1 MTQERKKITV
11 TTLFIQAMSV
21 LTIIV
26 KTGSLRCNSGN
37 LIGSA
42 AMVYEP
48 LYLPREIATIQIVFW

>member
-26 KTGSLRCNSGN
+26 KNWIITMQFGKFDWLSGHG
-37 LIGSA
+37 I
-42 AMVYEP
+42 
-48 LYLPREIATIQIVFW
+48 